1 MYEYDKIMI
10 WMNKMNTW
18 DDWMRWMDERNGW
31 DDWIRWNEWMSKW
44 DKGQKL
50 MNDLN
55 EQNKRIK

>member
-1 MYEYDKIMI
+1 
-10 WMNKMNTW
+10 MNKMNTW